1 MMTYNEFYNT
11 LSADELAAWVYEGVR
26 ISDLYNEYLE
36 LSTPP
41 VVVTY
46 PEWVIEIM

>member
-1 MMTYNEFYNT
+1 MMTYKEFYNT
-11 LSADELAAWVYEGVR
+11 LSDEDLAAWNYEG
-26 ISDLYNEYLE
+26 IKIKDLYKEYLE

-41 VVVTY
+41 VIVTY